1 MRLTVNL
8 VDRKY
13 DVIVEAGSI
22 GHIKEYADLR
32 RKVMVV
38 SDDGVPAE
46 YVHSV
51 LSQAEKGFSVV
62 VAKGEISKSLH
73 GYETVLHALL
83 NNKFTRH
90 DCVVAVGGGVVGDL
104 AGFAASTY
112 MRGISFINC
121 PTTTLSQ
128 IDSSIGGKVAIN
140 FDNTKNIVGAFYQP
154 ECVIADT
161 ATLKTL
167 PRRHYINGLVE
178 AVKAGLIAD
187 EKLFELF
194 EKNDIERNLEEIILR
209 SLNVKKNIVEQDE
222 KESSLRAV
230 LNFGHTIGHAV
241 ESLHM
246 DEWYHGEC
254 VARGMI
260 PMTEDKDTV
269 IRLKAVLSR
278 LGLDYRITDDPQR
291 LFDIMTHDKKA
302 GSDFITA
309 VKVRKPGQVRLVR
322 ISYPQLRKI
331 VEESVK

>member
-1 MRLTVNL
+1 M
-8 VDRKY
+8 
-13 DVIVEAGSI
+13 
-22 GHIKEYADLR
+22 
-32 RKVMVV
+32 
-38 SDDGVPAE
+38 
-46 YVHSV
+46 
-51 LSQAEKGFSVV
+51 
-62 VAKGEISKSLH
+62 
-73 GYETVLHALL
+73 
-83 NNKFTRH
+83 
-90 DCVVAVGGGVVGDL
+90 
-104 AGFAASTY
+104 
-112 MRGISFINC
+112 
-121 PTTTLSQ
+121 
-128 IDSSIGGKVAIN
+128 
-140 FDNTKNIVGAFYQP
+140 
-154 ECVIADT
+154 
-161 ATLKTL
+161 
-167 PRRHYINGLVE
+167 
-178 AVKAGLIAD
+178 
-187 EKLFELF
+187 
-194 EKNDIERNLEEIILR
+194 EEIILR

-331 VEESVK
+331 VEEAVK